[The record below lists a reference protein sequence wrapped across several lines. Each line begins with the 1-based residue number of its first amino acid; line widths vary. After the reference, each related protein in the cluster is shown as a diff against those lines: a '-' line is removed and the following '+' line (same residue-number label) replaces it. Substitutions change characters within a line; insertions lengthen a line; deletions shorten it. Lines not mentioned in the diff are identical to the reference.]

1 MRQFA
6 KLIAI
11 PKQLTISILGLF
23 LVFTQPVFAGVDKG
37 IDVRKVQTMLTEL
50 CFKPGPVD
58 GAWGKRTERAAAEF
72 FGKHFDGYDGQFTA
86 SECCETGCNVQH
98 GQSQDT

>member
-72 FGKHFDGYDGQFTA
+72 FDKHFDGYDGQF
-86 SECCETGCNVQH
+86 G
-98 GQSQDT
+98 DTNGNI